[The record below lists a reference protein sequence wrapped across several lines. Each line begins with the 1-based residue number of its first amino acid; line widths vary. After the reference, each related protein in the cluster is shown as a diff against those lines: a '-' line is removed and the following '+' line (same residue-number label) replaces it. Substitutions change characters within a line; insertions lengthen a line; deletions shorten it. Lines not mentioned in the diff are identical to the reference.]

1 MGYKIALVGNPN
13 SGKTSLFN
21 VLTGLRQKV
30 GNYPGITVDKKTGFA
45 TGANGTEFEIIDLP
59 GTYSLYPNSSDELLV
74 SEILA
79 NPKNKLFPDA
89 LLYVCDV
96 TSIQKHLLLFTQILD
111 LKLPTILVL
120 TMADQTEQSKKN
132 LDLSIVEE
140 KFGVPICLVSNR
152 TEEGIDHL
160 KLSMESLSEQQ
171 GRIRQNIF
179 PIQNGLHKLS
189 SAIQKATG
197 IKNEFQALLIANHFK
212 SFDFLTDQKKEEIR
226 SINQANDFN
235 PLKHQIDETLYRFDE
250 FEPVISEA
258 LGQNKVKFT
267 NSLTDRLDQIFT
279 HRFLGPLIF
288 LLIMVFVFQAIF
300 AWAEW
305 PMGLI
310 ESMFGWISEGVEN
323 VLPDSWFRNL
333 LTEGIIAGIT
343 GVVIFIPQIAILF
356 FLITLLEEMGY
367 MARVV
372 YLFDRLMQSFG
383 LNGRSMVAL
392 ISSGACAIPAIM
404 SARTIS
410 NPKERLITI
419 LVSPFISC
427 AARIPVYIVLV
438 AFVVP
443 SYTVFGI
450 FNSQGLMFMGLY
462 LLGIAAALITS
473 FIFHL
478 ILKSSQRSLLTLEL
492 PAYKPPILKNVLFT
506 VYEKIKSFIIEA
518 GKVIFI
524 ISIILWFLSS
534 YGMPSKMEQAEADA
548 IVYAQE
554 AQFSES
560 ETNQHVNAKKLENSF
575 AGQFGKL
582 IEPAIRPLGYD
593 WKIGIALLTSFAAR
607 EVFVGTMATIYS
619 VGDEEDTTTLR
630 EKMQREVWPDGTK
643 IFSMAT
649 SLSLLLF
656 YVFAMQCMSTLA
668 VVKRETK
675 SWKWP
680 IIQFFFM
687 TALAYI
693 SALLA
698 YQLLS

>member
-1 MGYKIALVGNPN
+1 MGFKIALVGNPN

-30 GNYPGITVDKKTGFA
+30 GNYPGVTVDKKTGFA
-45 TGANGTEFEIIDLP
+45 KGSSGTEFEITDLP

-96 TSIQKHLLLFTQILD
+96 TSLQKHLLLFTQILD

-120 TMADQTEQSKKN
+120 TMADQNVGSKASLDQSILEK
-132 LDLSIVEE
+132 
-140 KFGVPICLVSNR
+140 KFGVPVCLVSNR
-152 TEEGIDHL
+152 TEQGIDEL
-160 KLSMESLSEQQ
+160 KATMEFLPKQKVAN
-171 GRIRQNIF
+171 RQNIF
-179 PIQNGLHKLS
+179 PIQNGLTKLT
-189 SAIQKATG
+189 ADIQKATG

-212 SFDFLTDQKKEEIR
+212 SFDFLGDNEKQKIQ
-226 SINQANDFN
+226 SINQANNFN
-235 PLKHQIDETLYRFDE
+235 PLQHQIDETLYRFDE
-250 FEPVISEA
+250 FEPVISDS
-258 LGQNKVKFT
+258 LGQNQIKFT
-267 NSLTDRLDQIFT
+267 NTLTDRLDRILT
-279 HRFLGPLIF
+279 HRFLGPVIF
-288 LLIMVFVFQAIF
+288 LLIMVFIFQAIF

-305 PMGLI
+305 PMGII
-310 ESMFGWISEGVEN
+310 ESIFGWISEGVEGI
-323 VLPDSWFRNL
+323 LPESWFRNL

-473 FIFHL
+473 YIFHL
-478 ILKSSQRSLLTLEL
+478 ILKSNQRSLLALEL
-492 PAYKPPILKNVLFT
+492 PAYKPPILKNVVFT

-518 GKVIFI
+518 GKVIFV

-534 YGMPSKMEQAEADA
+534 YGMPSKMQQAEADA
-548 IVYAQE
+548 MVFAQE

-560 ETNQHVNAKKLENSF
+560 ETSQHINAKRLEHSF
-575 AGQFGKL
+575 AGQFGKF

-593 WKIGIALLTSFAAR
+593 WKIGISLLTSFAAR

-687 TALAYI
+687 TALAYV
-693 SALLA
+693 SAFLA